1 MRAIT
6 KRFLYAFVTLVLCV
20 VTVFCG
26 QGNLSVSADA
36 AESVQA
42 TYESTNVLNNLKG
55 ATIGGKEFDL
65 ADYPH
70 NSNGKPQ
77 VISFVEFC
85 YSYYAEKQA
94 DYGLYV
100 YVYNPQAVAVDMSTE
115 RNKIQ
120 FTYGAKQS
128 YSKYVLEFINYSTDA
143 GYEGRFWK
151 FKVKLTDGQ
160 RSDILREVEEDN
172 RVYKISGIELSVKS
186 NVTEYPC
193 GQTYTYK
200 GYALGYGSELAQSDT
215 LSCKVDGL
223 DKYLSLDVHSTF
235 FRGKGTNGK
244 KYIQDTLHSVYF
256 SVPNSIIEEY
266 GKMTAVH
273 ATWLDAYTAPALVTG
288 NSSYYETML
297 DHIGENIGIPETYED
312 LNFYY
317 SFRTEEDLVDTSIGG
332 VHFSGYYYGY
342 NYPSKLSSSISKN
355 ITNLHWLFKAENGNA
370 DEYDVS
376 SETILDYMNRYTA
389 THGGE
394 LVNNKYSKALFES
407 VDSSFTDINIR
418 ADDTYSLTSE
428 IISKNFW
435 EKLFGGSHVE
445 ETEEFNDIKAI
456 EAVDYKDIANLDSV
470 QICKKYYVDDA
481 DYEEFSSF
489 CKTAKVKNE
498 TVYLFRYKQ
507 SEYFSAEVYEG
518 TWKRQWVLNTGG
530 IAIAPGYVYSYKDS
544 DTNAFVMQQWVQLD
558 FDIIDLTF
566 TKDDVETVIPVVMS
580 PMDIVADGDHPVV
593 TTKDGG
599 LAWWQILLGIIALIF
614 IIWLLLKFAPLI
626 VYAIGKIIMLPFKAI
641 GVLFKAGKKRQKADD
656 ERQKE
661 KANRKIEK
669 ECKKVER
676 LSNKIST
683 RNHKKIVKG
692 NKKIERDAK
701 KVDVPVLKKKVLSGE
716 ISRWDLSRAETYA
729 LGQDAEYTEIM
740 DMYDEAM
747 STSYDPFYDDDFIV
761 DEW

>member
-1 MRAIT
+1 MEAIT
-6 KRFLYAFVTLVLCV
+6 KRFLYAILAVVLCI

-26 QGNLSVSADA
+26 QSLSASA
-36 AESVQA
+36 A
-42 TYESTNVLNNLKG
+42 TADDIQTSFERTEVLKDLEG
-55 ATIGGKEFDL
+55 ATIGGKKFDL

-77 VISFVEFC
+77 LLTFVEFC

-100 YVYNPQAVAVDMSTE
+100 YIYNPQDFAFDMSTE

-120 FTYGAKQS
+120 LTYGTKQS
-128 YSKYVLEFINYSTDA
+128 YSKYVLEFINYSTEA

-151 FKVKLTDGQ
+151 FKVKLTDEQ
-160 RSDILREVEEDN
+160 RTAILKEVNENE
-172 RVYKISGIELSVKS
+172 RIYKISGIELSVK
-186 NVTEYPC
+186 NKVTEYPC
-193 GQTYTYK
+193 AQTYTYK
-200 GYALGYGSELAQSDT
+200 GFAFGYGSELAQSDT

-223 DKYLSLDVHSTF
+223 EKFLSLDVHSTF

-256 SVPNSIIEEY
+256 SVPNSITDEY

-273 ATWLDAYTAPALVTG
+273 ATWLNAYTAPALVTG
-288 NSSYYETML
+288 SSSHYETML
-297 DHIGENIGIPETYED
+297 AHIGEQVGVPETYED
-312 LNFYY
+312 LSFMY
-317 SFRTEEDLVDTSIGG
+317 SFRTEEDLSNTSIGG

-342 NYPSKLSSSISKN
+342 NYPSKLSSKISKN

-370 DEYDVS
+370 DEYDVP
-376 SETILDYMNRYTA
+376 SETIIDYMSRYTA

-418 ADDTYSLTSE
+418 ADNTYSLTSE

-456 EAVDYKDIANLDSV
+456 EAVDYKDISNLDSV
-470 QICKKYYVDDA
+470 QVCKKYYVDDA
-481 DYEEFSSF
+481 DYKEFSDF

-518 TWKRQWVLNTGG
+518 TWKRTWVLNTGG
-530 IAIAPGYVYSYKDS
+530 PAIAPGYVYSYEND

-566 TKDDVETVIPVVMS
+566 TKDDVKTVIPVIMT
-580 PMDIVADGDHPVV
+580 PMDIVADGDHPVI
-593 TTKDGG
+593 TAKDGE
-599 LAWWQILLGIIALIF
+599 LQWWQILLGFIGLIF
-614 IIWLLLKFAPLI
+614 IIWLLIKLLPLI
-626 VYAIGKIIMLPFKAI
+626 VYGIGKVIVLPFKAI
-641 GVLFKAGKKRQKADD
+641 GAVNKRRKERKRQK
-656 ERQKE
+656 QE
-661 KANRKIEK
+661 KAYE
-669 ECKKVER
+669 
-676 LSNKIST
+676 
-683 RNHKKIVKG
+683 
-692 NKKIERDAK
+692 DA
-701 KVDVPVLKKKVLSGE
+701 
-716 ISRWDLSRAETYA
+716 WDEYLNAEH
-729 LGQDAEYTEIM
+729 
-740 DMYDEAM
+740 YDLDDLE
-747 STSYDPFYDDDFIV
+747 FYDGED
-761 DEW
+761 WW